1 MRVSREKRNRK
12 NALDW
17 NLVLERLEQ
26 LASIDQLPDGSALW
40 RANQHAS
47 LRWMAQRLR
56 EEPGVLVA
64 DEVGLGKTRLA
75 VALAVCV
82 AASGGRV
89 AALIPPGLAYQWQ
102 DEELKGFLAQV
113 NELSLPWLP
122 DVLRHRFLRT
132 YADLFA
138 DDNDDDDAD
147 DSINDSP
154 YPLADAFP
162 ILFISHGFGLPPVGK
177 VVNQELWALPYLAR
191 KAADFGTYG
200 AGKLVVSAM
209 QKRAARYIGKHG
221 SAGLRRRL
229 ETTTLGKPAPETFKD
244 EQPAELFQNMIGE
257 LLGDFDLL
265 IIDEAHKSRAG
276 ANLSLAEK
284 QAQGKLRSRL
294 TKLVDRILMPD
305 LRAKP
310 SKRIALTAT
319 PMELG
324 VDQWKAIF
332 SRLGLGADRVM
343 SLGRVVKRYAD
354 AVEELR
360 SGSQKEIIE
369 LTEAAGEFQRKLRD
383 IVTRRLWRDHPL
395 VKRYSE
401 LPGVPNSAHPHREY
415 IPHSLAPASLRPD
428 ERRKLALSE
437 ALSAAARGASV
448 GHELKTAGIRFSQA
462 LPHLPEAARDANG
475 DEKEPH
481 EGSEAVAVIAP
492 VTDLATQA
500 RLQRC
505 EYWRELA
512 EREDNEQLGEVGA
525 DPRYA
530 LQWHPRV
537 REAVRLIEKLAG
549 GRQGEKVLVFGEYL
563 ASLHALNRSL
573 NIRHYL
579 RHMRDEKPIPLP
591 LGVHADDPD
600 MERWRLDPEF
610 GLSAMSTEQFTER
623 AEEFTALYEK
633 ERDQLRSVC
642 SRVVEEA
649 GLVPGLS
656 EELVSV
662 LVTWLVQQLCVEDQ
676 LWAVDAPEER
686 DSVRAEARNRL
697 ASLRDPDPPDD
708 SDEPKSNRETLSW
721 NRIVEQLKEDLQKN
735 KKGDYVFRMSPFAQ
749 MMIGDTK
756 PATRRARQ
764 GTFNHPSLNPR
775 VLLGQSDVMSEGLN
789 LHRACRTVVLFHLD
803 WNPGRIEQ
811 QIGRVDRQNSAWMNA
826 CEDALENNVTPPKL
840 EVYTLAVQGTYDD
853 LRSSVVRERI
863 DLLRAQLFGEVLPAE
878 RLVQLP
884 PQAQKLIS
892 EIRIDFRPEL

>member
-1 MRVSREKRNRK
+1 M
-12 NALDW
+12 DW
-17 NLVLERLEQ
+17 NQVLERLEQ
-26 LASIDQLPDGSALW
+26 LANIKQLPDGDPLW

-89 AALIPPGLAYQWQ
+89 AVLIPPGLAYQWQ
-102 DEELKGFLAQV
+102 DEELPGFLKHLS
-113 NELSLPWLP
+113 ELSLPWLP
-122 DVLRHRFLRT
+122 NDLPHRFLRT

-138 DDNDDDDAD
+138 NENDDEDAGNSGD
-147 DSINDSP
+147 NSP

-191 KAADFGTYG
+191 KAAGFDAYG
-200 AGKLVVSAM
+200 AGKLLVSPM
-209 QKRAARYIGKHG
+209 QERAAQYIGERG

-229 ETTTLGKPAPETFKD
+229 GAATLGKPAPETFKD
-244 EQPAELFQNMIGE
+244 DQRAELFQDMIGE

-276 ANLSLAEK
+276 ATLSLAEK

-294 TKLVDRILMPD
+294 TKLIDRILMPD
-305 LRAKP
+305 SRAKP
-310 SKRIALTAT
+310 SKRVALTAT

-332 SRLGLGADRVM
+332 SRLGLGADRIVTL
-343 SLGRVVKRYAD
+343 SGVVERYAN
-354 AVEELR
+354 AVDELR
-360 SGSQKEIIE
+360 SGSQDEITE
-369 LTEAAGEFQRKLRD
+369 LREAAGEFQRKLRD

-395 VKRYSE
+395 VKRYAE

-415 IPHSLAPASLRPD
+415 ITHSLAPASLRPD

-437 ALSAAARGASV
+437 ALAAAARGASV

-462 LPHLPEAARDANG
+462 LPHLPEALRNADGEGKKLDKG
-475 DEKEPH
+475 DEAVTVV
-481 EGSEAVAVIAP
+481 GSVEDP
-492 VTDLATQA
+492 ATQA

-505 EYWRELA
+505 EYWRTVAEL
-512 EREDNEQLGEVGA
+512 EDSEQLGDVGV
-525 DPRYA
+525 DPRFA

-537 REAVRLIEKLAG
+537 REAVRLIEELAG
-549 GRQGEKVLVFGEYL
+549 GRKGEKVLVFGEYL

-591 LGVHADDPD
+591 LGVRAVDPD
-600 MERWRLDPEF
+600 MQRWRLDPEF
-610 GLSAMSTEQFTER
+610 GLSTMSAQQFATKAEAFTTQYER
-623 AEEFTALYEK
+623 
-633 ERDQLRSVC
+633 EREQLRNVC

-649 GLVPGLS
+649 GLDSKLS
-656 EELVSV
+656 VEQIGV
-662 LVTWLVQQLCVEDQ
+662 LTTWLVQQLCVEDQ
-676 LWAVDAPEER
+676 LWAVDVPDER
-686 DSVRAEARNRL
+686 DSVRTEARNRL
-697 ASLRDPDPPDD
+697 ASLRDPDPLEDT
-708 SDEPKSNRETLSW
+708 DEQKANRDVLSW
-721 NRIVEQLKEDLQKN
+721 SRIVDQLKDDLQRN
-735 KKGDYVFRMSPFAQ
+735 ERGDYVFRMSPFAQ
-749 MMIGDTK
+749 LMIGDT
-756 PATRRARQ
+756 PQATRRARQ

-775 VLLGQSDVMSEGLN
+775 VLLGQASVMSEGLN

-811 QIGRVDRQNSAWMNA
+811 QIGRVDRQNSAWMIA
-826 CEDALENNVTPPKL
+826 CEDALQNRVTPPKL

-853 LRSSVVRERI
+853 LRSSVVQERI
-863 DLLRAQLFGEVLPAE
+863 DLLRAQLFGEVLPLE

-884 PQAQKLIS
+884 PQSQKLIS
-892 EIRIDFRPEL
+892 DIRIDFRPEF

>member
-1 MRVSREKRNRK
+1 M
-12 NALDW
+12 DW
-17 NLVLERLEQ
+17 AKVLERLEQ
-26 LASIDQLPDGSALW
+26 LASFEHLPGGKALW

-89 AALIPPGLAYQWQ
+89 AVLIPPGLAYQWQ
-102 DEELKGFLAQV
+102 NEELQGFLE
-113 NELSLPWLP
+113 NLGELSLPWLP
-122 DVLRHRFLRT
+122 DVLPHRFLRT

-138 DDNDDDDAD
+138 DDNDDNDAD
-147 DSINDSP
+147 DSP
-154 YPLADAFP
+154 YPLADSFP

-191 KAADFGTYG
+191 KAARFDAYG

-209 QKRAARYIGKHG
+209 QKRAARYIGERG
-221 SAGLRRRL
+221 SAGLRHRL
-229 ETTTLGKPAPETFKD
+229 GAATLGKPAPETFKD
-244 EQPAELFQNMIGE
+244 EQRAELFQNTIGE

-265 IIDEAHKSRAG
+265 IVDEAHKSRAG
-276 ANLSLAEK
+276 ADLSLADK

-294 TKLVDRILMPD
+294 TKLIDRILMPD
-305 LRAKP
+305 SRAKT
-310 SKRIALTAT
+310 SKRVALTAT

-332 SRLGLGADRVM
+332 SRLGLDSDRIE
-343 SLGRVVKRYAD
+343 SLGEVVERYAD
-354 AVEELR
+354 AVDELR
-360 SGSQKEIIE
+360 SGSQEEIVE
-369 LTEAAGEFQRKLRD
+369 LKEAAGEFQRKLRD

-415 IPHSLAPASLRPD
+415 ITHSLAPACLQPD

-437 ALSAAARGASV
+437 ALAAAARGASV

-462 LPHLPEAARDANG
+462 LPQLPEAVRDAGG
-475 DEKEPH
+475 DKNRLH
-481 EGSEAVAVIAP
+481 EGSEAVAVVAP
-492 VTDLATQA
+492 VADPAMQA

-505 EYWRELA
+505 EYWRAVA
-512 EREDNEQLGEVGA
+512 EREDSEQLGEVGA

-537 REAVRLIEKLAG
+537 RETVRLIEKLAV
-549 GRQGEKVLVFGEYL
+549 GREGEKVLVFGEYL

-579 RHMRDEKPIPLP
+579 RHVRDEKPIPLP
-591 LGVHADDPD
+591 LGVRVADPD
-600 MERWRLDPEF
+600 MQRWRLDPEF
-610 GLSAMSTEQFTER
+610 GLSAMSAQQFAEKAAGFTVQYER
-623 AEEFTALYEK
+623 
-633 ERDQLRSVC
+633 EREQLRDVC
-642 SRVVEEA
+642 SRVLEEA
-649 GLVPGLS
+649 GLVPKLS
-656 EELVSV
+656 VELLGV
-662 LVTWLVQQLCVEDQ
+662 LTTWLVQQLCVEDQ
-676 LWAVDAPEER
+676 LWAVDAPDER

-697 ASLRDPDPPDD
+697 ASLRDPDPPEDG
-708 SDEPKSNRETLSW
+708 DEQKASREVLSW
-721 NRIVEQLKEDLQKN
+721 NRIVDQIKDELQRN
-735 KKGDYVFRMSPFAQ
+735 EGGDYVFRMSPFAQ
-749 MMIGDTK
+749 LMIGDTK

-775 VLLGQSDVMSEGLN
+775 VLLGQADVMSEGLN

-826 CEDALENNVTPPKL
+826 CEDALQNRVTPPKL

-853 LRSSVVRERI
+853 LRSSVVQERI
-863 DLLRAQLFGEVLPAE
+863 HLLRAQLFGEVLPPE
-878 RLVQLP
+878 RLAQLP
-884 PQAQKLIS
+884 PEAQEQIS
-892 EIRIDFRPEL
+892 DIRIDFRPKL

>member
-1 MRVSREKRNRK
+1 MRVKGTNGNRE

-17 NLVLERLEQ
+17 NLVLERLEK
-26 LASIDQLPDGSALW
+26 LASIEQLPDGSALW

-89 AALIPPGLAYQWQ
+89 AVLIPPGLAYQWQ
-102 DEELKGFLAQV
+102 DEELQGFLAHLGK
-113 NELSLPWLP
+113 LSLPWLP
-122 DVLRHRFLRT
+122 DVLPHRFLRT

-138 DDNDDDDAD
+138 DDSDNEVD
-147 DSINDSP
+147 DSAYDSP
-154 YPLADAFP
+154 YPLADTFP

-191 KAADFGTYG
+191 KAGGFEAYG

-209 QKRAARYIGKHG
+209 QERAAWYIGERG

-229 ETTTLGKPAPETFKD
+229 GTATLGKPAPETFKD
-244 EQPAELFQNMIGE
+244 EQRAELFRNMIGE

-276 ANLSLAEK
+276 ANLSLAER
-284 QAQGKLRSRL
+284 QVQGKLRSRL
-294 TKLVDRILMPD
+294 TKLIDSILMPD
-305 LRAKP
+305 SRAKP
-310 SKRIALTAT
+310 SKRVALTAT

-332 SRLGLGADRVM
+332 SRLGLGVDRVI
-343 SLGRVVKRYAD
+343 SLGGVVERYAN
-354 AVEELR
+354 AVDKLR
-360 SGSQKEIIE
+360 SGSQGEIAE
-369 LTEAAGEFQRKLRD
+369 LREAAGEFQRKLRD

-401 LPGVPNSAHPHREY
+401 LPGVPKSAHPHREY
-415 IPHSLAPASLRPD
+415 ITHALAPARLRPD
-428 ERRKLALSE
+428 ERRKLALFE
-437 ALSAAARGASV
+437 ALAAAARGASV
-448 GHELKTAGIRFSQA
+448 GYELKTAGIRFSQA
-462 LPHLPEAARDANG
+462 LPHLPEAVRDADG
-475 DEKEPH
+475 GKKKPDEANET
-481 EGSEAVAVIAP
+481 AALVAPIEDP
-492 VTDLATQA
+492 ATQA

-505 EYWRELA
+505 EYWRAVAEL
-512 EREDNEQLGEVGA
+512 EDSEQLGEVGA

-549 GRQGEKVLVFGEYL
+549 GSEGEKVLVFGEYL

-579 RHMRDEKPIPLP
+579 RHLRDEKPIPLP
-591 LGVHADDPD
+591 LGVRAADAD
-600 MERWRLDPEF
+600 MQRWRLDPEF
-610 GLSAMSTEQFTER
+610 GLAAMSAQGFAAKAAKFSAQYER
-623 AEEFTALYEK
+623 
-633 ERDQLRSVC
+633 EREQLRDVC
-642 SRVVEEA
+642 SHVVEEV
-649 GLVPGLS
+649 GLAPKLS
-656 EELVSV
+656 VELVGV
-662 LVTWLVQQLCVEDQ
+662 LTTWLVQQLCVEDQ
-676 LWAVDAPEER
+676 LWAVDAPDER
-686 DSVRAEARNRL
+686 DSVRAEARHRL
-697 ASLRDPDPPDD
+697 ESLRDPDPPEYG
-708 SDEPKSNRETLSW
+708 DEKANREVLSW
-721 NRIVEQLKEDLQKN
+721 NRIVDQLKDELQRN
-735 KKGDYVFRMSPFAQ
+735 EGGDYVFRMSPFAQ
-749 MMIGDTK
+749 LMIGDTK

-775 VLLGQSDVMSEGLN
+775 VLLGQADVMSEGLN

-826 CEDALENNVTPPKL
+826 CEDALQNRVTPPKL

-853 LRSSVVRERI
+853 LRTSVVQERI
-863 DLLRAQLFGEVLPAE
+863 HSMRAQLFGEVLPPE

-884 PQAQKLIS
+884 PEAQKLIS
-892 EIRIDFRPEL
+892 DIHIDFRPAL

>member
-1 MRVSREKRNRK
+1 MRVNGKIRNRK

-17 NLVLERLEQ
+17 NEVLDRLEQ
-26 LASIDQLPDGSALW
+26 LASIEQLPDGSPLW

-47 LRWMAQRLR
+47 LRWMAKRLR
-56 EEPGVLVA
+56 EESGVLVA

-89 AALIPPGLAYQWQ
+89 AVLIPPGLAYQWQ
-102 DEELKGFLAQV
+102 DEELQGFLEHLG
-113 NELSLPWLP
+113 ELSLPWLP
-122 DVLRHRFLRT
+122 DVPPHRFLRT

-138 DDNDDDDAD
+138 DANDDEDAD
-147 DSINDSP
+147 DSADDSP

-191 KAADFGTYG
+191 KAAGFDAYG

-209 QKRAARYIGKHG
+209 QERAARYIGKRG
-221 SAGLRRRL
+221 SDGLRRRL
-229 ETTTLGKPAPETFKD
+229 GEATLGKPAPETFKD
-244 EQPAELFQNMIGE
+244 EQRAELFQNMIGE

-284 QAQGKLRSRL
+284 KAQGNLRSRL
-294 TKLVDRILMPD
+294 TKLIDRILMPD
-305 LRAKP
+305 SRAKP
-310 SKRIALTAT
+310 SKRVALTAT

-332 SRLGLGADRVM
+332 SRLGLGGDRIM
-343 SLGRVVKRYAD
+343 SLGDVVQRYAE
-354 AVEELR
+354 AVDELR
-360 SGSQKEIIE
+360 SGSQGEITE
-369 LTEAAGEFQRKLRD
+369 LREAAREFQRKLRD

-415 IPHSLAPASLRPD
+415 ITHSLAPACLRPD

-437 ALSAAARGASV
+437 ALAAAARGASV

-462 LPHLPEAARDANG
+462 LPHLPEAIRDADG
-475 DEKEPH
+475 DKKKPGER
-481 EGSEAVAVIAP
+481 SEAVVTP
-492 VTDLATQA
+492 VADAATQA

-505 EYWRELA
+505 EYWRTVA
-512 EREDNEQLGEVGA
+512 EREDSEQLGEVGA

-549 GRQGEKVLVFGEYL
+549 GREGEKVLVFGEYL

-579 RHMRDEKPIPLP
+579 RHMYDEKPIPLP
-591 LGVHADDPD
+591 LGVRAADPD
-600 MERWRLDPEF
+600 IQRWRLDPEF
-610 GLSAMSTEQFTER
+610 GLAAMSAQQF
-623 AEEFTALYEK
+623 AAKAAEFTAQYER
-633 ERDQLRSVC
+633 EREQLREVC

-649 GLVPGLS
+649 GLVPKLS
-656 EELVSV
+656 VELVGV
-662 LVTWLVQQLCVEDQ
+662 LTTWLVQQLCVEDQ
-676 LWAVDAPEER
+676 LWAVDVPDER
-686 DSVRAEARNRL
+686 DSVRVEARNRL
-697 ASLRDPDPPDD
+697 ASLRDPDPREDG
-708 SDEPKSNRETLSW
+708 DEQKANREVMSW
-721 NRIVEQLKEDLQKN
+721 NRIVDQLKDELQRN
-735 KKGDYVFRMSPFAQ
+735 EGGEYVFRMSPFAQ
-749 MMIGDTK
+749 LMIGDTK

-764 GTFNHPSLNPR
+764 GTFNHPSLNPS
-775 VLLGQSDVMSEGLN
+775 VLLGQADVMSEGLN

-826 CEDALENNVTPPKL
+826 CEDALQNSVTPPKL

-853 LRSSVVRERI
+853 LRSSVVQERI
-863 DLLRAQLFGEVLPAE
+863 HLLRAQLFGEVLPPE
-878 RLVQLP
+878 RLAQLP
-884 PQAQKLIS
+884 PDVQEQIS
-892 EIRIDFRPEL
+892 DIRIDFRPEL